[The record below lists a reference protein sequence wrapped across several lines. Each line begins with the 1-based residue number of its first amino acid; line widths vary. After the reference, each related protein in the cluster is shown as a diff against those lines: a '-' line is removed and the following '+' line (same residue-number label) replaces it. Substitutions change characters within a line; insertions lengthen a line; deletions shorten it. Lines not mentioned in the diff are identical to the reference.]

1 MVAFVHVVAFYTR
14 GKSKMSRVALLSP
27 ETFGGCGDEVKKK
40 CRPSQSAYLYF
51 LPILSSFFLQVR
63 APVRA
68 AFAVRAEAVS
78 EIHAP

>member
-1 MVAFVHVVAFYTR
+1 MVAFVHVVAFYMR

-51 LPILSSFFLQVR
+51 LPILSSFFFAGPRAGARRVR
-63 APVRA
+63 GQG
-68 AFAVRAEAVS
+68 
-78 EIHAP
+78 